1 MKGALIFLLCLFAVA
16 AAADDAVYRY
26 IDANGVAHYT
36 DRAPDRHAKPIRLA
50 PLSGPHPAQRQQTFY
65 SPEALREAARFAVR
79 VESPTPGERLDPAAA
94 PMIAAASV
102 MPALVTG
109 FRLVYQVDER
119 AVTAQPVDA
128 LSIVLPALAPGVHE
142 LRIVLLDAQG
152 RELARSPDSSFEVER
167 TTVARDAPKR
177 Q

>member
-1 MKGALIFLLCLFAVA
+1 MKGALTLLLCLFAAA

-26 IDANGVAHYT
+26 TDANGVTHYT
-36 DRAPDRHAKPIRLA
+36 DRAPDRHAKPIHLA
-50 PLSGPHPAQRQQTFY
+50 PLSGPRPAQRQTFY
-65 SPEALREAARFAVR
+65 TPEALRAAARFAVR

-119 AVTAQPVDA
+119 AVTAQPVEA
-128 LSIVLPALAPGVHE
+128 LSIVLPPLAPGGHE
-142 LRIVLLDAQG
+142 LRVVLLDAQG
-152 RELARSPDSSFEVER
+152 RELARSPASSFEVGR
-167 TTVARDAPKR
+167 TTVARDAPNR